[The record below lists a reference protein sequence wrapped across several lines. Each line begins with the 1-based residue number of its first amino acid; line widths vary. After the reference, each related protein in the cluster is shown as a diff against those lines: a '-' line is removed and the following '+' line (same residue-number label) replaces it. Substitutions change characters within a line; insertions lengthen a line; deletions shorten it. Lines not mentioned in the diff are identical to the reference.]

1 MSDGTRNH
9 PKLTEIDTVHHKTGR
24 FSAGRLQILVKH
36 GTHVPSQ
43 PAPPRGEADESAS
56 RYASLHEMSGCNCV
70 LCSEAYE
77 TALR

>member
-43 PAPPRGEADESAS
+43 PTPPRGEADESAS
-56 RYASLHEMSGCNCV
+56 IPSAKPTKSPCDTPRCMK
-70 LCSEAYE
+70 
-77 TALR
+77 